1 MNHLLKRLTPLMKD
15 VSNKGKACC
24 DPLAEEMAYQAQTIR
39 EAGYG
44 MQGPVLTKRDV
55 IYIEKFTNVYN
66 PMCAAIIAVEK
77 GKKKESKE
85 TAEAFNETA
94 KAFET
99 RFGIYADN
107 LKTRLGDEKYALLSK
122 KVEKNIKIKPSVE
135 KSHFPSVSQLSPSYS
150 AALLAD

>member
-66 PMCAAIIAVEK
+66 PMCAAIIAVET
-77 GKKKESKE
+77 GKKNV
-85 TAEAFNETA
+85 FNAVA
-94 KAFET
+94 KDFET

-135 KSHFPSVSQLSPSYS
+135 KPSFHVTIRPSPSYS
-150 AALLAD
+150 SMQLAD